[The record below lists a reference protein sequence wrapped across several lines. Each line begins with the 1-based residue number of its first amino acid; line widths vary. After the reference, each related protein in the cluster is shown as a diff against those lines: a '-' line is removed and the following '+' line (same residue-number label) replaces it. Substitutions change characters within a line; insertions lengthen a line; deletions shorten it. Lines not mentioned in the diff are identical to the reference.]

1 MADTNDLHLPDL
13 VIKGFRG
20 IEDLS
25 IPRLGRV
32 TLLAGKNSVG
42 KTTVLDAIRV
52 FAARGRF
59 YALDEILKA
68 RGEILVDTNEDGEF
82 FSQADWTSLFYGRN
96 ISQSAH
102 ISIGPTNAAAQLNIR
117 TTYLTSAQSPR
128 QTVFPFDTLVDD
140 RMQALEIEF
149 QEKTQIIPALLPPTS
164 NRSKVTIK
172 RILDDFRYS
181 GVAQLNG
188 ADELAPQLEYQLIGP
203 GLLSDRDLARY
214 WDRVVLTDHETQ
226 AVRSLSLIFGTEVDR
241 VAVVGVDPHT
251 PSRISGPKAIAKLK
265 GHDRPVPLRSLG
277 DGALRLFSIALAIAN
292 SRDGFLLIDEAENG
306 IHYTLQKD
314 FWRMV
319 LRGAQENNVQ
329 VIATTH
335 SWDCIKGFAQAAMES
350 KEVEG
355 VLFRLSQQDGAL
367 RAVEYSEEELLTA
380 AKQGIEVR

>member
-32 TLLAGKNSVG
+32 TLLTGKNSVG

-52 FAARGRF
+52 YAARGRF
-59 YALDEILKA
+59 YVLDEILRA
-68 RGEILVDTNEDGEF
+68 RGEILVDTNEDGEI
-82 FSQADWTSLFYGRN
+82 FSQADWISLFYGRN
-96 ISQSAH
+96 ISQGAH
-102 ISIGPTNAAAQLNIR
+102 IAIGPTNAAEHLNIR
-117 TTYLTSAQSPR
+117 PTYLT
-128 QTVFPFDTLVDD
+128 VDD

-149 QEKTQIIPALLPPTS
+149 QEKAQAFPAPLAPTS
-164 NRSKVTIK
+164 YRSKATIT
-172 RILDDFRYS
+172 RILDDLRYS
-181 GVAQLNG
+181 GVPQSNG
-188 ADELAPQLEYQLIGP
+188 EDELAPQLEYQLIGP

-241 VAVVGVDPHT
+241 VAVVGVDPLT